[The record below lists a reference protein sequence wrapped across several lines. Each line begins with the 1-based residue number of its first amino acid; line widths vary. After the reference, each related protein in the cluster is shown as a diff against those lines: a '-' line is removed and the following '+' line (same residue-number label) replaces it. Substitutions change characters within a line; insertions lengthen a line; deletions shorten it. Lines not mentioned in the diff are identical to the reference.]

1 MVSSTPG
8 CTVNSARVA
17 RFIRDHPNIAAGA
30 LMLCLILGGSAALG
44 WARGVDPIRQVIVES
59 FQGPS
64 LQHPFGTDQYGRDVL
79 ARTTYGLRISL
90 LVGVSGVLLGTL
102 TGGLLGILS
111 GFRLGRLDQ
120 LIMRITDAMMSFPL
134 LILGLMIMA
143 ALGSGAVKLAVAIA
157 VSTTPRFIR
166 IARAQALI
174 VREKEYI
181 QACRALGQSDGRIV
195 GRHVL
200 PNVVGP
206 VVVMGSLWTATAIRI
221 EASLSFIGLSVRPP
235 TPSLGGMVRE
245 GFDRLADAPWLAV
258 FPGLAL
264 LCMVFAFNLI
274 GDGLRDWTDPRVG
287 RG

>member
-1 MVSSTPG
+1 MSRSVG
-8 CTVNSARVA
+8 RL
-17 RFIRDHPNIAAGA
+17 IRTHPNIAVGC
-30 LMLCLILGGSAALG
+30 LMLGLILGGSALLG
-44 WARGVDPIRQVIVES
+44 WVRGVDPIRQAIVES
-59 FQGPS
+59 FRAPS
-64 LQHPFGTDQYGRDVL
+64 ALHPFGTDQYGRDVL

-90 LVGVSGVLLGTL
+90 FIGVSGVLLGTL
-102 TGGLLGILS
+102 VGGILGTIA
-111 GFRLGRLDQ
+111 GFKLGRIDQ
-120 LIMRITDAMMSFPL
+120 LIMRFTDALMSFPL
-134 LILGLMIMA
+134 LILGLMVMA
-143 ALGSGAVKLAVAIA
+143 ALGSGVLKLVIAIA

-166 IARAQALI
+166 IARAQTLI

-181 QACRALGQSDGRIV
+181 QACRALGQTDRRIV
-195 GRHVL
+195 WGHIV

-245 GFDRLADAPWLAV
+245 GFDQLVDAPWLSI

-264 LCMVFAFNLI
+264 LLMVFAFNLI
-274 GDGLRDWTDPRVG
+274 GDGLRDWTDPRVR

>member
-1 MVSSTPG
+1 MSSS
-8 CTVNSARVA
+8 VVRRVF
-17 RFIRDHPNIAAGA
+17 RGHPNISIGCV
-30 LMLCLILGGSAALG
+30 MLCLILGGTAAVG
-44 WARGVDPIRQVIVES
+44 WARAADPIRQAIIDS
-59 FQGPS
+59 FQAPS
-64 LQHPFGTDQYGRDVL
+64 MTHPFGTDQYGRDVF
-79 ARTTYGLRISL
+79 ARTSYGLRVSL
-90 LVGVSGVLLGTL
+90 VVGVSGVLIGTL
-102 TGGLLGILS
+102 TGGILGVIA
-111 GFRLGRLDQ
+111 GFRLGRIDQ
-120 LIMRITDAMMSFPL
+120 IIMRVTDGLMSFPL
-134 LILGLMIMA
+134 LILGLMVMA
-143 ALGSGAVKLAVAIA
+143 ALGSGMSKLVVAIA
-157 VSTTPRFIR
+157 VSTMPRFIR
-166 IARAQALI
+166 IARAQTLI

-206 VVVMGSLWTATAIRI
+206 VVVMCSLWTATAIRI

-264 LCMVFAFNLI
+264 LFMVFAFNLI
-274 GDGLRDWTDPRVG
+274 GDGLRDWTDPRVR